1 LKLLVDFGFLGFSKK
16 NKMLS
21 NSIMPIKD
29 IDGGLVWRG
38 YYPAVI
44 KGAKALPKD
53 TYVSEPFYFGGS
65 NVRLFP
71 KKFRTIKR

>member
-1 LKLLVDFGFLGFSKK
+1 
-16 NKMLS
+16 
-21 NSIMPIKD
+21 MPIKD
-29 IDGGLVWRG
+29 IDGGLVWNG

>member
-1 LKLLVDFGFLGFSKK
+1 
-16 NKMLS
+16 
-21 NSIMPIKD
+21 MPIKD
-29 IDGGLVWRG
+29 IDGGLVWTG

-53 TYVSEPFYFGGS
+53 TYATEPFNFGGANIRS
-65 NVRLFP
+65 FT

>member
-1 LKLLVDFGFLGFSKK
+1 VNFGFLGFSKK
-16 NKMLS
+16 NKMLD

-29 IDGGLVWRG
+29 IDGGLVWTG

-53 TYVSEPFYFGGS
+53 TYATEPFNFGGANIRS
-65 NVRLFP
+65 FT